1 MLTGE
6 AWNEIFIDCKRT
18 KSILFQCDENWDYN
32 LKNTT
37 DPQGCGNHS
46 IAVLFM
52 FSFVVLGSFIMLNMF
67 ISIIMDGYNTSNE
80 QEVMR
85 VNEYTIEA
93 FKTAWMLYDKQA
105 TGLILVEDFPNL
117 IIDLI
122 LKEIE
127 DLPNDFTDNDE
138 ENILFNLRLK
148 PSLVIYAKMA
158 RNQNIDEDGAII

>member
-1 MLTGE
+1 
-6 AWNEIFIDCKRT
+6 
-18 KSILFQCDENWDYN
+18 
-32 LKNTT
+32 
-37 DPQGCGNHS
+37 
-46 IAVLFM
+46 M